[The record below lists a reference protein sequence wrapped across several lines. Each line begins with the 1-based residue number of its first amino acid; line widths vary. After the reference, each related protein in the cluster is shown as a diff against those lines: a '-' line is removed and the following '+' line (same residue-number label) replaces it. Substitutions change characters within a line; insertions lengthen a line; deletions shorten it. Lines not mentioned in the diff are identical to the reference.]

1 MITPEVLH
9 YLAIGLAIAL
19 ASIGSGIGQGIG
31 AFSSVGSL
39 SRQTL
44 GNDQVFRSMII
55 GLAFIESGVILALVI
70 SLMMLFGS
78 TESITWGIAI
88 AEIGIAL
95 MIGVAATAISISSGY
110 AVKSSAISI
119 SRQPFFSQKIL
130 TLMLVTQSM
139 MEAPVVFSFVM
150 ALILKSQ
157 FSSTLSIFM
166 GIKFLAASTSLTL
179 GSIGPCLGQGIFAS
193 SSCSAVGLNRAAYAK
208 LLPFSIINGAVI
220 QTPLIFSLLLSILIV
235 FYPIP
240 ELNPTSAVISF
251 CIIAF
256 TIGCGAFGTSTAAG
270 FVGSKTAKQIAL
282 NIENYSI
289 LFRSNILAQAF
300 IESSVIYALIV
311 SLALLTKS
319 F

>member
-1 MITPEVLH
+1 MMTPEVLH

-31 AFSSVGSL
+31 AFSAVESL
-39 SRQTL
+39 SRQSL

-70 SLMMLFGS
+70 SLMMLFGT
-78 TESITWGIAI
+78 TEVITWGIAL
-88 AEIGIAL
+88 AEIGIAV
-95 MIGVAATAISISSGY
+95 MIGVSAAAISISSGY

-119 SRQPFFSQKIL
+119 SRQPIFSQKIL

-157 FSSTLSIFM
+157 FSSTLSIYT
-166 GIKFLAASTSLTL
+166 GIKFLAASTCLTL

-193 SSCSAVGLNRAAYAK
+193 SSCAAVGLNRSAYSK

-235 FYPIP
+235 FYPIS
-240 ELNPTSAVISF
+240 ESNPISTVICF

-282 NIENYSI
+282 NLESYSI